1 MLVVSVIIFFGGIF
15 FLWVSTF
22 EIPALD
28 SFAKRKV
35 VESTKIYD
43 RTGEV
48 LLYDV
53 NQDIRR
59 TVVPF
64 DKISRNTKNA
74 TIAIEDREFYEHN
87 GIQIKSILRAFFAN
101 TTSLGFSQGGSTI
114 TQQVV
119 KVSLLS
125 PKKTITRKIKEVFI
139 AIKLEKVISKDE
151 ILYLYLNEI
160 PYGGNLYGIEEA
172 SLAFLGK
179 SASELS
185 VAESAYLAALPQAPT
200 FYSPYGT
207 HRDRLEERKNL
218 VLSEMLRNGFIDEN
232 EYKEALSEEV
242 QFKPRETSGIK
253 APHFVFFVLEELN
266 KKYGEETV
274 RDGGLRVKTTLD
286 YAIQKQGEEIAKEY
300 ALKNKVSFNAENAAF
315 VAIDPKTGGIL
326 SMVGSR
332 DYFDKEI
339 DGNFNV
345 ATAHRQPG
353 SAFKPFV
360 YAKAFQKGYTPETVV
375 FDVRTQF
382 SSECRPDDFSKI
394 FPCYSPDN
402 YDEKFRGP
410 ISMRDSLAQSVN
422 VTSVKTL
429 YLAGIRDSISLAK
442 NMGIESLGVA
452 DQYGLTLVLGG
463 GEVSLLDIVS
473 GYGVFAN
480 EGVRNPHHSIIEVK
494 DKSDNILEEWK
505 RAPNQVLEKEI
516 ALKISSIL
524 SDNVARSPLYGPSS
538 VINFESRDVAVKTG
552 TTNDYRD
559 AWIIGYT
566 PSVAL
571 GAWAGNNDNS
581 PMEKKISGLIVA
593 PMWRVFMDKILAT
606 TTPEFFPEPQV
617 IDSYDLKPVL
627 RGKWQGGFSNL
638 IDSVSGKLATAD
650 TPREVIQEILD
661 GGVHSILYWL
671 KKNDPRGQKP
681 SNPAE
686 DQQFERWEYGVQTYL
701 KQTGYTPPINPMIP
715 TENDDIHNPQS
726 SPKVIIFNP
735 KNNDVYNINQ
745 NIDILVQGE
754 SRYRIKKA
762 EFYLNGSYLGESTTI
777 PLRFSFIPE
786 NLTFIQKQNSLRV
799 VLYDEIYNK
808 GESVITFLVNLP

>member
-1 MLVVSVIIFFGGIF
+1 MSWYISKSKKIIREFRSLSRKHLFMLVVSVIIFFGGIF

-360 YAKAFQKGYTPETVV
+360 YAKAFIKGYTPETVL
-375 FDVRTQF
+375 FDLQTQF
-382 SSECRPDDFSKI
+382 SAKCPPDNLISENE
-394 FPCYSPDN
+394 CYSPQN
-402 YDEKFRGP
+402 YDDRFRGP
-410 ISMRDSLAQSVN
+410 VTLREALAQSIN
-422 VTSVKTL
+422 VPSVKTL
-429 YLAGIRDSISLAK
+429 YLAGIKETLDLAK
-442 NMGIESLGVA
+442 DLGITGLGNENT
-452 DQYGLTLVLGG
+452 YGLTLVLGG
-463 GEVSLLDIVS
+463 GEVSLLDMTS
-473 GYGVFAN
+473 AYRVFAT
-480 EGVRNPHHSIIEVK
+480 EGLRVPYTSILKVEDAKARV
-494 DKSDNILEEWK
+494 LEEIK
-505 RAPNQVLEKEI
+505 PKPYRVIDAEI
-516 ALKISSIL
+516 TRKISDIL
-524 SDNVARSPLYGPSS
+524 TDNVARTPLYGANS
-538 VINFESRDVAVKTG
+538 VI
-552 TTNDYRD
+552 Y
-559 AWIIGYT
+559 
-566 PSVAL
+566 
-571 GAWAGNNDNS
+571 
-581 PMEKKISGLIVA
+581 
-593 PMWRVFMDKILAT
+593 
-606 TTPEFFPEPQV
+606 FP
-617 IDSYDLKPVL
+617 
-627 RGKWQGGFSNL
+627 
-638 IDSVSGKLATAD
+638 
-650 TPREVIQEILD
+650 
-661 GGVHSILYWL
+661 
-671 KKNDPRGQKP
+671 
-681 SNPAE
+681 
-686 DQQFERWEYGVQTYL
+686 
-701 KQTGYTPPINPMIP
+701 
-715 TENDDIHNPQS
+715 
-726 SPKVIIFNP
+726 
-735 KNNDVYNINQ
+735 
-745 NIDILVQGE
+745 
-754 SRYRIKKA
+754 
-762 EFYLNGSYLGESTTI
+762 
-777 PLRFSFIPE
+777 
-786 NLTFIQKQNSLRV
+786 
-799 VLYDEIYNK
+799 
-808 GESVITFLVNLP
+808 